1 MNCVGIDFCS
11 KKNCLEQERCVFNVN
26 RHTEW
31 VEVKRG
37 PKKKKPKPKNRNN
50 TITKKCQ
57 FGKTSCNKN
66 RICAMLGQCVL
77 EHSLVKDNPDV
88 YTRLSQS
95 KSILTVLRAFNQL
108 SPPVTLRGQFKKYK
122 SRK

>member
-26 RHTEW
+26 RLTEW

-37 PKKKKPKPKNRNN
+37 PKKKKPKKRNN
-50 TITKKCQ
+50 AAEKKCQ
-57 FGKTSCNKN
+57 FGKTPCNKD
-66 RICAMLGQCVL
+66 RICAILGQCVL
-77 EHSLVKDNPDV
+77 EHSLVKDNPDA
-88 YTRLSQS
+88 YARLSQS

-108 SPPVTLRGQFKKYK
+108 KPPVTLRGQFKKYK